1 MQGEGVGTQCSRG
14 TVAAGGV
21 LSTLSTASAP
31 QAPTLAVCTQG
42 SGRMPP
48 SCSGGGGDSVPAVAP
63 GAAGD
68 LRSPRLTAG
77 AAHAAPCLPRQPA
90 VPSLG
95 ELIQFLGQA
104 SPSPP
109 AMPGLIGNQ
118 GSLLT

>member
-48 SCSGGGGDSVPAVAP
+48 SCSGGGGTLSLPW
-63 GAAGD
+63 
-68 LRSPRLTAG
+68 PR
-77 AAHAAPCLPRQPA
+77 
-90 VPSLG
+90 
-95 ELIQFLGQA
+95 GQ
-104 SPSPP
+104 
-109 AMPGLIGNQ
+109 Q
-118 GSLLT
+118 GT